1 MCCAVLGKSVSV
13 SACSLARSVVRT
25 LLRCAMPP
33 PTAAAYVARL
43 CLSWFSC
50 MFVWLGTTAL
60 DEGNLVRPACLERTS
75 GPCISACFQLYFSR
89 DSIYYE
95 CSKYMLE
102 NQKKSNTTL
111 PCLRPYSTLTPKSCN
126 AHAWTLACSMLATF
140 LYLSV
145 FEMKPLLRT
154 AQVQSCRVHRIHRSI
169 LA

>member
-43 CLSWFSC
+43 CLSWLSC

-89 DSIYYE
+89 DFIIYYE

-102 NQKKSNTTL
+102 NKKKSNTTL
-111 PCLRPYSTLTPKSCN
+111 SCN
-126 AHAWTLACSMLATF
+126 AHAWRLACSMLATF

-145 FEMKPLLRT
+145 FEMKPLLST
-154 AQVQSCRVHRIHRSI
+154 AQVQSCRVHRIRRSI